1 MELSLEVLF
10 LFLLVFSSLFVIKQV
25 FNIVLNV
32 LSSQPKIL
40 EYTRT
45 ETIMNY
51 LTLTYILTFIIQSF

>member
-32 LSSQPKIL
+32 LSSQPKVL

>member
-10 LFLLVFSSLFVIKQV
+10 LFLLVFSSLFAIKQV